1 MRLRT
6 GDLVLFAARRST
18 WPSVEWV
25 IEATAGARFTH
36 VGLVLINPPFEHI
49 ACGAYL
55 WRSAR
60 LTRLDAVDVG
70 GSHVVVRRCAQSPDA
85 HLLQKLHREVT
96 AGASVEPGAEFV
108 AFALTRLGLLAD
120 ATDWSAVRPADLSST
135 STTLAWA
142 GACYGPDERA
152 SPSEWAALIAR
163 RAPLFDDHRAWLA
176 KAAAQSL
183 AVRGARVTHPV
194 DVESSFAVERRGA
207 SAVVLVPGSPLNRSR
222 YEANMPLFYEL
233 ALDGGRALACT
244 EAELFALAL

>member
-18 WPSVEWV
+18 WPTVEWV

-36 VGLVLINPPFEHI
+36 VGLVLINPPFERV

-55 WRSAR
+55 WHSAR
-60 LTRLDAVDVG
+60 LTRLDAVDLG

-85 HLLQKLHREVT
+85 HLLQQLHREVT
-96 AGASVEPGAEFV
+96 AAEPGSFV
-108 AFALTRLGLLAD
+108 AFALTRLGLLVE
-120 ATDWSAVRPADLSST
+120 ATDWGAVRPADLSST
-135 STTLAWA
+135 STTLAWT

-152 SPSEWAALIAR
+152 SPSEWAALIAK

-194 DVESSFAVERRGA
+194 EVESSFAIERRGG

-233 ALDGGRALACT
+233 ALDGRALACT